1 MSNLSNALWITVIGM
16 GLVFL
21 AILLLWGLMALLVRL
36 TGEKELGPLADET
49 SSPADAA
56 AAPSHVDLV
65 LSARKRKAAVA
76 AVAVVLARKG
86 LREQYAHPA
95 EHAASGVNLWQA
107 VHRASE
113 LKGRANLQK
122 KQVIR

>member
-1 MSNLSNALWITVIGM
+1 MSNLSNALWITAIGM

-36 TGEKELGPLADET
+36 TPEKEPSKSGDET
-49 SSPADAA
+49 LPPADAEI
-56 AAPSHVDLV
+56 APSGADLV
-65 LSARKRKAAVA
+65 LSARRRKAAAA
-76 AVAVVLARKG
+76 AVAVRLAREG
-86 LREQYAHPA
+86 LRAQYPHPV
-95 EHAASGVNLWQA
+95 EHAAAGVNLWQA